1 MSRQVLVTGGC
12 GFVGGHLVPALR
24 DRGDD
29 VTVLDVH
36 PEDEA
41 ADRHDWIADPAITY
55 VQGSVTDEDTVGHLV
70 HDDLDQLYHLASLV
84 GVENYVE
91 DPMGVIDVNVQGSR
105 LVFEAA
111 ADHDVRVLFTST
123 SEVFGKNPDVPW
135 SEDDDRVLGPTHL
148 DRWSY
153 STAKSLCEHMLHALE
168 EARDLDFTVVRYFNI
183 YGPGQA
189 PIFVVPAMV
198 ERVVVD
204 EEPPVVFDGGDQTRC
219 FTFVEDAIDATLQ
232 AATGDVT
239 RGEVVNVGNDT
250 ETTILELAEAILEAA
265 DAQDLDLEHVKGTE
279 VYDESYEDLQRRVP
293 DVSKAKRLLG
303 WEATTTLEEG
313 LERTI
318 DWWRETGGP

>member
-1 MSRQVLVTGGC
+1 MTRRTLVTGGC
-12 GFVGGHLVPALR
+12 GFVGGHLVPALLEA
-24 DRGDD
+24 GDD

-41 ADRHDWIADPAITY
+41 ADRHAWVRDPDVTY
-55 VQGSVTDEDTVGHLV
+55 VQGSVTDESLV
-70 HDDLDQLYHLASLV
+70 TDLVTDDLTHLYHLASLV

-91 DPMGVIDVNVQGSR
+91 DPLGVIDVNVQGSR
-105 LVFEAA
+105 LLFAA
-111 ADHDVRVLFTST
+111 AARHDVRVLFTST
-123 SEVFGKNPDVPW
+123 SEVFGKNPRVPW

-153 STAKSLCEHMLHALE
+153 STAKSLCEHMLYALDQ
-168 EARDLDFTVVRYFNI
+168 ARDLDFTVVRYFNI

-204 EEPPVVFDGGDQTRC
+204 GEPPVVFDGGDQTRC
-219 FTFVEDAIDATLQ
+219 FTFVEDAIEATIQ
-232 AATGDVT
+232 AATEDVT
-239 RGEVVNVGNDT
+239 RGEVLNVGNDT
-250 ETTILELAEAILEAA
+250 ETTILELAQAILEAA
-265 DAQDLDLEHVKGTE
+265 DASGMDLEHVEGTE

-293 DVSKAKRLLG
+293 DVGKAKRLLG
-303 WEATTTLEEG
+303 WEATTSLEEG

-318 DWWRETGGP
+318 AWWRETGGP